1 MDIISDILLIIQ
13 EKGGEIKPT
22 HLMYKANLSH
32 TQMKSYLDEL
42 EKKNLISKEKTKKG
56 NSVITISKEGREF
69 IIKYMQMKEFE
80 KTFGL

>member
-1 MDIISDILLIIQ
+1 MDIIADMLAIIR

-32 TQMKSYLDEL
+32 SQMKIYLNDLIKKKMVEKDFSGK
-42 EKKNLISKEKTKKG
+42 EKKISITKD
-56 NSVITISKEGREF
+56 GREF
-69 IIKYMQMKEFE
+69 SFKYSQMKDFE